1 MTCTP
6 PKNVTV
12 IVDTREKCP
21 LIFPTNI
28 ELALCPDRIIN
39 VPVSIVRQTMS
50 AGDYSIYID
59 GISHETTVLVE
70 RKGSALELANN
81 LLPGSDSARQSRS
94 FHRLSSSCTHPILLL
109 EFPFTDL
116 LRPSSNLPHQSVR
129 SHVLHR
135 LTVNCIQYHLT
146 LLWVHKPTTVQSRR
160 TLGTF
165 LIHVM
170 YAICSHPNIST
181 PLMKGITHEVP
192 ANPID
197 INLSPDDLF
206 RVF

>member
-6 PKNVTV
+6 PKSITV
-12 IVDTREKCP
+12 LMDTREKCP

-28 ELALCPDRIIN
+28 ELALCPDRTIN
-39 VPVSIVRQTMS
+39 VPVTVSRQTMN
-50 AGDYSIYID
+50 AGDYSLYLD
-59 GISHETTVLVE
+59 GTSHETTVLVE
-70 RKGSALELANN
+70 RKGSALEIANN

-94 FHRLSSSCTHPILLL
+94 FHRLSSSCAHPILLL

-116 LRPSSNLPHQSVR
+116 LRPSSNLPDQSVR

-135 LTVNCIQYHLT
+135 LAINCIRHRLT

-170 YAICSHPNIST
+170 YALCSHPNIST
-181 PLMKGITHEVP
+181 
-192 ANPID
+192 
-197 INLSPDDLF
+197 DLTKESF
-206 RVF
+206 D